1 MLDLFIQN
9 GKYPDYEKNQLIGGN
24 IGIKNGKIVYIGDE
38 IHEAE
43 KTIDAAG
50 KVVSPGF
57 IDIHMHEEN
66 FAGEGKAFV
75 ISRMMVKQGV
85 TTCVGGNC
93 GVLYQPVK
101 DFKAVLED
109 KGGAPAN
116 YIMLTGYNTYRTALG
131 LGHYEEATKEQWDII
146 RESMR
151 ADLAEGAFGISFGIE
166 YDPGITFDE
175 IIYATEASNDD
186 DLLISA
192 HYREDC
198 LGRIDPVEEMVD
210 IQNHI
215 NKRFQI
221 SHLSSCSAMG
231 QMKASLDCINAAIE
245 KNPKL
250 NYDTYPYNAFSTY
263 INSTVFDEG
272 CLEGWGKEYKDLLL
286 TDEPYKNVRCTEE
299 IFKDCRENYPNML
312 VVAFVMNEEE
322 IAAAIVNKYGMIA
335 SDGIINHGN
344 GHPRAAGTFP
354 RVLGKYVREDK
365 VLPLIDALR
374 KMTLEPAKRLLME
387 HRKGVIKMGA
397 DGDLTIFDPETIL
410 DGATF
415 AELDIAPIGID
426 YVIVNGN
433 IAVDHNEI
441 QSETYGKFISYFEK

>member
-1 MLDLFIQN
+1 MFDILIKN
-9 GKYPDYEKNQLIGGN
+9 GTYPDYEHNRLTAGNIAIKDGKIAYIGG
-24 IGIKNGKIVYIGDE
+24 DSP
-38 IHEAE
+38 EAE
-43 KTIDAAG
+43 TTIDAAG
-50 KVVSPGF
+50 RVVSPGF

-66 FAGEGKAFV
+66 FAGEGKDFV
-75 ISRMMVKQGV
+75 ISKMMARQGV

-93 GVLYQPVK
+93 GVMYQTVK
-101 DFKAVLED
+101 EFKEVLEE
-109 KGGAPAN
+109 KGGAPVN
-116 YIMLTGYNTYRTALG
+116 YILLSGYNFYRTALG
-131 LGHYEEATKEQWDII
+131 IGHYDSAAKVQWDSI
-146 RESMR
+146 RESMQ

-175 IIYATEASNDD
+175 IIYATEASDDD

-192 HYREDC
+192 HYRADC
-198 LGRIDPVEEMVD
+198 LGNIRPIEEMVE
-210 IQNHI
+210 IQNRI

-221 SHLSSCSAMG
+221 SHLSSCSAIG
-231 QMKASLDCINAAIE
+231 QMQASLDCINEAME

-263 INSTVFDEG
+263 ISSTVFDEG
-272 CLEGWGKEYKDLLL
+272 CLEAWDKDYSDLLL
-286 TDEPYKNVRCTEE
+286 TDTPYKNVRCTEE
-299 IFKDCRENYPNML
+299 IFKDCRENHPNML

-322 IAAAIVNKYGMIA
+322 IAAAISNKNGMVA

-374 KMTLEPAKRLLME
+374 KMTLEPAKRLLLE
-387 HRKGVIKMGA
+387 DIKGVIKVGA

-415 AELDIAPIGID
+415 AELDVAPTGID
-426 YVIVNGN
+426 YVIVNGK

-441 QSETYGKFISYFEK
+441 QSETCGKFISYFEK